1 MYDNWRGEIYAVR
14 GWTYDFSKTDE
25 KGDLWGGKDF
35 TSQIIPIRDGEEE
48 F

>member
-1 MYDNWRGEIYAVR
+1 MHGNWRGEIYVVHR
-14 GWTYDFSKTDE
+14 WSYDYSKTDE

-35 TSQIIPIRDGEEE
+35 TSQIIPIRPGEEE